1 MRGLRALA
9 AIVGAAVFAG
19 VAVAGGIDPHDFEVN
34 LQAPPIKIDENG
46 DVVLNGLKMN
56 GTVRERSG
64 RNGTIG
70 MVCDLELHAKSG
82 GGSFR
87 ASGTQ
92 RCSWSMQFPD
102 GSLNGTME
110 GSNSAEV
117 GPSGGTQ
124 SSTMTVTV
132 VAGNGAFEGKVGSGT
147 YSQKQDVAAP
157 PSGPPPGSKPPPTP
171 PPTGPPPSGP
181 PPSGPPPSGPP
192 PQTPPPVGP
201 PPPVPPAP
209 PPGNVPPPPP
219 GAPPA
224 GPPPPAPPLPPA
236 PPPPP
241 VPPPPFFAL
250 RVPANVTAKPKP
262 SSQMK
267 LRLRAGKPT
276 AKIASPGAKLTE
288 ETDSGLRVVSASGA
302 TCSATAT
309 GAKTVSLGSATDTNK
324 DGLVVI
330 VPELRAKLG
339 SGSWSLAAT
348 CTFRGGKATATSR
361 VSISS

>member
-1 MRGLRALA
+1 MRGLRTLA

-19 VAVAGGIDPHDFEVN
+19 VAAAGGIDPHDFEVN

-46 DVVLNGLKMN
+46 DVVLNGLKMS

-70 MVCDLELHAKSG
+70 MVCDLELHAKSS

-110 GSNSAEV
+110 GSNSVDV

-132 VAGNGAFEGKVGSGT
+132 VDGNGAFDGQVGSGT

-181 PPSGPPPSGPP
+181 PP
-192 PQTPPPVGP
+192 QTPPPAGP

-219 GAPPA
+219 GPPPGAPPA
-224 GPPPPAPPLPPA
+224 GPPPPVPPLPPA
-236 PPPPP
+236 PPPPPP

-262 SSQMK
+262 SSQLK
-267 LRLRAGKPT
+267 LRLRAGKPA
-276 AKIASPGAKLTE
+276 AKIASPGPKLTE
-288 ETDSGLRVVSASGA
+288 ETDGGLRVVSASGA
-302 TCSATAT
+302 TCSAVAK
-309 GAKTVSLGSATDTNK
+309 GAKTVSLGSARDTNK

-330 VPELRAKLG
+330 VPKLRAKLG
-339 SGSWSLAAT
+339 AGGWSLVVT
-348 CTFRGGKATATSR
+348 CSYPGGKATASSR
-361 VSISS
+361 VSIT